1 MAQLVKPVYASVL
14 ERIFTALRRSP
25 LNRLRVITRF
35 YRELIIRFHGTNQI
49 KVGEFAITVDPRDR
63 FIAPKLIMDG
73 GFEQR
78 EIEVLCSFINPGDV
92 VFDVGANIGLYTLP
106 MSRAVGATGTVVSF
120 EPDPDNLR
128 ILKHNIAANNCNNV
142 LVMPFALGTED
153 GEMDLYQVDSNRGY
167 LSFADL
173 SGTGRSVKVRVRRGD
188 NVLREQGI
196 DKPSIVKIDVE
207 GAEPLVISGLGCHPK
222 YIQFEFVPVQLRA
235 LKLDPIKFLQQIVSE
250 GYKLFI
256 IDRDT
261 GELHPTLPADL
272 LNIAEAS
279 GQDYNV
285 MAIFE

>member
-49 KVGEFAITVDPRDR
+49 QVGEFAMTVDPRDR

-106 MSRAVGATGTVVSF
+106 MSRAVGANGTVVSF

-279 GQDYNV
+279 GQDYNA